1 MRDGDIL
8 VSHRAIAKLHEDW
21 FASKHLF
28 TMMTQDKCPRCD
40 ISRLKRWEE
49 LNDEEREVVKRL
61 PESANYSLAERKTS
75 HRWCTRC
82 WHEEL
87 ATDEMRLT

>member
-1 MRDGDIL
+1 MREGHNL
-8 VSHRAIAKLHEDW
+8 VSHRAIAKLHEECLV
-21 FASKHLF
+21 SKHLF
-28 TMMTQDKCPRCD
+28 TMTTQDKCPRCD
-40 ISRLKRWEE
+40 TMGLKRWEE

-61 PESANYSLAERKTS
+61 PQSADFTLAERKTS

-82 WHEEL
+82 WHEAM